1 MNIRAFAADLKAGGY
16 GEAEANNLAKKAGGC
31 KEVAGVGA
39 LRKHEWVLEGGTRRE
54 RPHTERMLLTSGIPA
69 TESANNPN
77 TATTYTHD
85 TPVCTR
91 AYRLQAKLGGP
102 IDGGTKQCHA
112 VRNPVYH
119 SQPIAYF
126 ADKITGDFAAEVPKQ
141 AGEAVDS
148 DFGERAEDGDENEEE
163 GQLSRAHE

>member
-1 MNIRAFAADLKAGGY
+1 MGAEGRHKERGAAYRQDALDLRNTCDRVRQNA
-16 GEAEANNLAKKAGGC
+16 ANSL
-31 KEVAGVGA
+31 
-39 LRKHEWVLEGGTRRE
+39 
-54 RPHTERMLLTSGIPA
+54 
-69 TESANNPN
+69 N
-77 TATTYTHD
+77 TANGYIYN
-85 TPVCTR
+85 TPAHTR

-148 DFGERAEDGDENEEE
+148 DFGERAEDGDEKEEE